1 MKHICFI
8 VFAKVKIRAIEITK
22 QYLHHWSHQ
31 LLEHVAFKISLADRF
46 VFIEYRCTIGSD
58 EISLND
64 YAVHVP
70 RGSIISFLV
79 VCAVIKAMH
88 HMCWPADIIVYLKK

>member
-1 MKHICFI
+1 MYSLNI
-8 VFAKVKIRAIEITK
+8 VAP
-22 QYLHHWSHQ
+22 S
-31 LLEHVAFKISLADRF
+31 
-46 VFIEYRCTIGSD
+46 GSD

-79 VCAVIKAMH
+79 VWAVIKAMH
-88 HMCWPADIIVYLKK
+88 HMCWPADIIVYLKNMSNKVVKLIH